1 MKTIPPLLL
10 LAAAATL
17 ALGQMAHA
25 QNKLLDVLQD
35 ENARDADFWI
45 YNDLAAAPRKEA
57 SRRPR
62 RCEEAQVTEG
72 EVAFRQEGAEDPTDL
87 TGCSDDG
94 DVHATQAT
102 DSPWSRP
109 FQFPISDHPGTRRPV
124 RRHPPDGPR

>member
-45 YNDLAAAPRKEA
+45 YNDLAAARAEA
-57 SRRPR
+57 KRANKPLFVTF
-62 RCEEAQVTEG
+62 RCVPCADWKG
-72 EVAFRQEGAEDPTDL
+72 FDAEVAKNNQRIKNFTQEKFVAVRQVEMKGVDL
-87 TGCSDDG
+87 S
-94 DVHATQAT
+94 Q
-102 DSPWSRP
+102 
-109 FQFPISDHPGTRRPV
+109 FQF
-124 RRHPPDGPR
+124 